1 MKMTN
6 EEMRQS
12 IEALAT
18 AQETG
23 KLGYAIA
30 RNLRKLRDEAKE
42 YLDVYEKLLEEYGK
56 PTNVAGRFT
65 ISPEA
70 RKKMDAELDEYK
82 DIECDV
88 DVFTVDEDTFI
99 GGGLKSNQMTVLLW
113 MIAPKKDAKKEAKK
127 E

>member
-6 EEMRQS
+6 EDMRQS

-42 YLDVYEKLLEEYGK
+42 YLDMRDKLLQKYGT
-56 PTNVAGRFT
+56 PTKEPGRVLLT
-65 ISPEA
+65 SEA
-70 RKKMDAELDEYK
+70 SKKIEDELAEVK
-82 DIECDV
+82 DLESDV
-88 DVFTVDEDTFI
+88 DIFTVSEDIFI
-99 GGGLKSNQMTVLLW
+99 GGNLKSNQMAVLLW
-113 MIAPKKDAKKEAKK
+113 MVTASEKETKKG
-127 E
+127 